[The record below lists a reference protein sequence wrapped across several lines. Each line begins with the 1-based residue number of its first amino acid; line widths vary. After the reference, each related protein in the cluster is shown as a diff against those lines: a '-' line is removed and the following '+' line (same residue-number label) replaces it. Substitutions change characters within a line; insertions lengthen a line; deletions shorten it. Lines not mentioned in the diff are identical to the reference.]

1 MKNKTKWVFW
11 GFFSLDYQVMK
22 TYLEEMAENGWML
35 EKVGQQR
42 HLAKFRAIEPQ
53 KLKFYVDVFKE
64 GGPLTPEKTEES
76 EAYRSLCKESG
87 WIFITSQDY
96 LQFFYADEDSVPVPI
111 QTDEALEQEIVE
123 HTLLRNEL
131 RGILIFSL
139 IAAYVFIKNLPI
151 RYSSLLSYTGVTS
164 TFLFPILCIF
174 AACPAAY
181 SIIRILKARSNIKNG
196 LPIEK
201 PTMKSARRR
210 IIIFYGSTWIVIL
223 PFILSFIVDAFFIPN
238 IVVFAL
244 FGPGVGT
251 IIGLGSRYYIK
262 KKATKKEDGL
272 LVIVFAVII
281 VIIFMY
287 TIGPFIMEGLDDIYK
302 VTSIPEGYPIITMEE
317 ISKKPS
323 QISSLTKEFK
333 LGSSPITP
341 KHYTYWES
349 VDVNGN
355 KENLNIKYYKTINP
369 YYAEIIFNGIRDGL
383 ENGFKWKGMTIFNRT
398 IITDEEMKNLWDAD
412 NMALTEERDEI
423 IIQKGSIVL
432 NFSGDIDFSDKQTR
446 DLVISRFFSD
456 TSSQN

>member
-22 TYLEEMAENGWML
+22 TYLEEMAEKGWML
-35 EKVGQQR
+35 EKVGR

-76 EAYRSLCKESG
+76 EAYRNLCQESG

-96 LQFFYADEDSVPVPI
+96 LQFFYADKDSVPVPI
-111 QTDEALEQEIVE
+111 QTDESLEQKIVE

-131 RGILIFSL
+131 RGFLILSL
-139 IAAYVFIKNLPI
+139 IVAYLFIKTLPTW
-151 RYSSLLSYTGVTS
+151 YSILLSFTGVTG
-164 TFLFPILCIF
+164 TFLFPILYIF
-174 AACPAAY
+174 AAIPAAY
-181 SIIRILKARSNIKNG
+181 SIIRILKARSNIKHG

-201 PTMKSARRR
+201 PTMKSARKR
-210 IIIFYGSTWIVIL
+210 IIIFYGSSWIIL
-223 PFILSFIVDAFFIPN
+223 LPIVLSFIVDAFFIPG

-244 FGPGVGT
+244 LGPGVGT

-262 KKATKKEDGL
+262 KKATKKEDSI
-272 LVIVFAVII
+272 LVIVLAVII
-281 VIIFMY
+281 AIVFMY
-287 TIGPFIMEGLDDIYK
+287 TIGAFIIEGLDDIYK

-317 ISKKPS
+317 ISKEPS
-323 QISSLTKEFK
+323 QISSLIKEFK
-333 LGSSPITP
+333 PGRSPVTP

-349 VDVNGN
+349 VNVNGN
-355 KENLNIKYYKTINP
+355 KENIHIKYYKTINP
-369 YYAEIIFNGIRDGL
+369 YFAEIIFNGLRDEL
-383 ENGFKWKGMTIFNRT
+383 EKGFRWKGMTIFNRT
-398 IITDEEMKNLWDAD
+398 IIMDEEMKNLWDAD

-423 IIQKGSIVL
+423 IIQKGNIVL

-446 DLVISRFFSD
+446 ELIISRFFSD
-456 TSSQN
+456 TSLQN